1 MLEVKKSAIRFDSAS
16 GADTVAGYFYEQ
28 PGTAPRAIVQ
38 LSHGMCEYVGRY
50 DDFAGFLVK
59 NGYAVC
65 GNDHLGHGAT
75 SGENGVDGYF
85 AAPGRKSSPGKWQH
99 TGGQKSCPCCAPAK

>member
-50 DDFAGFLVK
+50 DDFAGFL
-59 NGYAVC
+59 
-65 GNDHLGHGAT
+65 
-75 SGENGVDGYF
+75 
-85 AAPGRKSSPGKWQH
+85 
-99 TGGQKSCPCCAPAK
+99 

>member
-59 NGYAVC
+59 TGTPCAETTIWAMAPPAERTVWT
-65 GNDHLGHGAT
+65 DILPHRTGA
-75 SGENGVDGYF
+75 NM
-85 AAPGRKSSPGKWQH
+85 
-99 TGGQKSCPCCAPAK
+99 CCRICTA

>member
-38 LSHGMCEYVGRY
+38 LSHVNMW
-50 DDFAGFLVK
+50 AAMMISQGFL
-59 NGYAVC
+59 
-65 GNDHLGHGAT
+65 
-75 SGENGVDGYF
+75 
-85 AAPGRKSSPGKWQH
+85 
-99 TGGQKSCPCCAPAK
+99 